1 MTLFDI
7 IEAAEPVASPAKK
20 EKRRLHAAN
29 LRVLAFL
36 QQRAADGATNW
47 ELTAPDVGGC
57 EGMKRLRELR
67 AWGYE
72 IRGPVKAEG
81 KGTTRYFYEG
91 IKAL

>member
-7 IEAAEPVASPAKK
+7 IEAAEPVASPVKQ

-36 QQRAADGATNW
+36 QERGARGATNW
-47 ELTAPDVGGC
+47 ELSQAPFGISGTRRV
-57 EGMKRLRELR
+57 RELR

-72 IRGPVKAEG
+72 IERVHVEG
-81 KGTTRYFYEG
+81 GTWNYIYKGVRP
-91 IKAL
+91 I